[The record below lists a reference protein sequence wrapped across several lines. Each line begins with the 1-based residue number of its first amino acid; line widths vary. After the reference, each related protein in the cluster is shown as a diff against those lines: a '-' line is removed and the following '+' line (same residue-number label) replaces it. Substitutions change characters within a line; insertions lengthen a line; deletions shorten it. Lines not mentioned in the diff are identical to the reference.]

1 MLTSDKVTDCHL
13 RSVKPY
19 QGQGQEENLATN
31 LNTSG
36 QSDGELRAT
45 SFLYDHLLDKLVI
58 KEKVSKG
65 IKKSSFKWT
74 GTTESLKDF
83 VTLVLKKIG
92 TWYKPKRKS
101 ISFKTANLTFVFYRN
116 QSLRF
121 HGKDTDKTKDRLA
134 SLKNMQLL
142 PLPRQDTHSF
152 TLGPLSSA
160 ANTTPSNNV
169 TGLVMFADRP
179 NSENFSE
186 SESADTDSFSSDYS
200 MDSEDT
206 RSPIAF
212 NPDTPAT
219 TTFNINDKLSAY
231 ETIGNC
237 NSIEDQLEKLRQG
250 RHIEWLYHKQ
260 NSNNVNTPY
269 HYDHSEPLPFADI
282 QTENSVI
289 LKTLM
294 CTNSLIENLDI
305 KAICQLLQRQIDKT
319 EELHDLIRE
328 KDKQIM
334 ELQQNLEER
343 KINLQ
348 PKKPNKVAV
357 NLSDEITETT
367 WIKPKIT
374 HKPTLPPTWNPPETS
389 NKFTILQTNDP
400 QPDTTLQTNDPQ
412 PDTRISPQASLEI
425 RKENIKLQRQVQYL
439 QSRVAN
445 SKPENAVYTNP
456 QRINSKEND
465 SAKPKQHTD
474 GVHAHS
480 NCNYYGSFHHQ
491 LSR

>member
-1 MLTSDKVTDCHL
+1 
-13 RSVKPY
+13 
-19 QGQGQEENLATN
+19 
-31 LNTSG
+31 
-36 QSDGELRAT
+36 
-45 SFLYDHLLDKLVI
+45 
-58 KEKVSKG
+58 
-65 IKKSSFKWT
+65 
-74 GTTESLKDF
+74 
-83 VTLVLKKIG
+83 
-92 TWYKPKRKS
+92 
-101 ISFKTANLTFVFYRN
+101 
-116 QSLRF
+116 
-121 HGKDTDKTKDRLA
+121 
-134 SLKNMQLL
+134 MQLL
-142 PLPRQDTHSF
+142 PFPRQDTHSF
-152 TLGPLSSA
+152 TLGALSSA

-169 TGLVMFADRP
+169 TGSVMFADRP
-179 NSENFSE
+179 TSKNFSE

-231 ETIGNC
+231 ETISKC

-250 RHIEWLYHKQ
+250 RHIERLYHKQ
-260 NSNNVNTPY
+260 NSNHVNTPY

-305 KAICQLLQRQIDKT
+305 NAICQLLQREIDKT
-319 EELHDLIRE
+319 KELHDLIGE

-367 WIKPKIT
+367 WIKPKVT

-389 NKFTILQTNDP
+389 NKFTILQTNEP
-400 QPDTTLQTNDPQ
+400 QPGTTLKTNDPQ
-412 PDTRISPQASLEI
+412 PDTRVSPQASLEI
-425 RKENIKLQRQVQYL
+425 QKENIKLQRQVQYL

-465 SAKPKQHTD
+465 SAKPKQHVD
-474 GVHAHS
+474 GVHVHSKHKEPIKKQTVIIMGDSMINYQDERKHS
-480 NCNYYGSFHHQ
+480 NSRRIVKVRSFPGANFER
-491 LSR
+491 SS